1 MIARYAIS
9 FTFAALITFG
19 LFFGMQ
25 WLIAM
30 NKVELVEDDERIRV
44 EMAQVREVQ
53 EVREVERKPEAPVE
67 LEAAPE
73 ISIDFSS
80 SVDNVSGA
88 GLEISA
94 NAMETAPIQT
104 GTGGFSASD
113 GEYLPIVRVDPVY
126 PSRAAENGV
135 EGFVLVQFTVNPDG
149 STSNV
154 TVVESSHKMF
164 ERNAVRAA
172 QKYKYKPRVVD
183 GEPVAVTG
191 IFVRIEF
198 KLGD

>member
-30 NKVELVEDDERIRV
+30 NKVEIGEEEERIRV

-53 EVREVERKPEAPVE
+53 EVREVERKPEAPTEV
-67 LEAAPE
+67 EAAPE
-73 ISIDFSS
+73 ISIDMSS
-80 SVDNVSGA
+80 SVDNVSGV
-88 GLEISA
+88 GVEISA
-94 NAMETAPIQT
+94 NAMEAAPIST

-113 GEYLPIVRVDPVY
+113 GEFLPIVRVNPAY

-135 EGFVLVQFTVNPDG
+135 EGYVLVEFTVQPDG
-149 STSNV
+149 STADV
-154 TVVESSHKMF
+154 IVIESSHKMF

-183 GEPVAVTG
+183 GEPVPVTG
-191 IFVRIEF
+191 IRVRIEF
-198 KLGD
+198 KLE